1 MEQSMSRASILFRVP
16 KSKSGSGKSKYHNM
30 PQRGCA
36 SGREAD
42 RCRDL
47 ELLCAA
53 GKITNL
59 QKQVRFVLIPK
70 QNGERSVSYVADFTY
85 NDEDGNFVVEDCKGF
100 RTPMYLLKKKMML
113 FFHKIKIK
121 ET

>member
-1 MEQSMSRASILFRVP
+1 MGSSMSRASILFRVP
-16 KSKSGSGKSKYHNM
+16 KNRNDSRRNKYGNT

-53 GKITNL
+53 GKIKEL
-59 QKQVRFVLIPK
+59 RKQVKFVLIPK
-70 QNGERSVSYVADFTY
+70 QNGERSVSYIADFTY
-85 NDEDGNFVVEDCKGF
+85 FDEDGNFIVEDAKGYK
-100 RTPMYLLKKKMML
+100 TPMYRLKKKMML
-113 FFHKIKIK
+113 FFHGIKIK

>member
-1 MEQSMSRASILFRVP
+1 MSRASILFRAP
-16 KSKSGSGKSKYHNM
+16 KSKAGSKKSKYGNT

-59 QKQVRFVLIPK
+59 QKQVKFVLIPK
-70 QNGERSVSYVADFTY
+70 QNGERSVSYIADFTY
-85 NDEDGNFVVEDCKGF
+85 FDEDGHFVVEDAKGF
-100 RTPMYLLKKKMML
+100 RTPMYRLKKKMML
-113 FFHKIKIK
+113 FFHNIKIK